1 MKPSP
6 LLIVPGV
13 IALILLTI
21 AVAIGGMAL
30 SVALIPGDTPKEAKA
45 GLIFLIPMLWVWKRF
60 FVWCGLKFG

>member
-1 MKPSP
+1 
-6 LLIVPGV
+6 
-13 IALILLTI
+13 
-21 AVAIGGMAL
+21 MAL